1 MTKVIALIGK
11 AGSGK
16 DTILHAITNNNK
28 FHEIVSCT
36 SRPPREGETNGINYN
51 FLSKEEF
58 MKLVNEDKMLE
69 WTEFNGWYYGI
80 QLSSLVEDK
89 INIGVF
95 NIAGV
100 KAFAANKD
108 IDLKVYYIHASDK
121 ERLLRQLNREKK
133 PNVKE
138 IVRRFITDDAD
149 FMDINDIEYEMLI
162 NQEQTDLYACANA
175 IIGQNS

>member
-1 MTKVIALIGK
+1 MIKVVALIGK

-16 DTILHAITNNNK
+16 DTILHGIIDDNR

-36 SRPPREGETNGINYN
+36 SRPPREGEINGFNYN

-58 MKLVNEDKMLE
+58 MKLVDEGKMLE
-69 WTEFNGWYYGI
+69 WTEFNGWCYGT

-100 KAFAANKD
+100 KALAANKD

-121 ERLLRQLNREKK
+121 ERLLRQLHREQK

-138 IVRRFITDDAD
+138 IVRRFMTDETD
-149 FMDINDIEYEMLI
+149 FMDINDIDYTMLV
-162 NQEQTDLYACANA
+162 NQEQVDAYACAVV
-175 IIGQNS
+175 ITGQNS